1 MQVELTSRVIT
12 FLKRKIEVCKD
23 EVLRRYAEYL
33 LMDDIALFNEKDDD
47 GAIILAKGSL
57 HNFRIEISVE
67 CHYDFDDNIVPR
79 LSKLCTEIYYKT
91 TRLIESYGT
100 DLDISLEPK
109 IYDFCPCGDVVY
121 KDKWC
126 KPCYPYIIEQK
137 DICSI
142 CHENEGVWIELECK
156 HAFHIYCWKK
166 TPGLKCPLCRT
177 VQESKYSHH
186 YL

>member
-33 LMDDIALFNEKDDD
+33 LMDPVDFHKKQDDD
-47 GAIILAKGSL
+47 GNISLARGHL
-57 HNFRIEISVE
+57 HNFKIEISVE
-67 CHYDFDDNIVPR
+67 AEYDFDDSVVPR
-79 LSKLCTEIYYKT
+79 LSKLYTEICYEK

-100 DLDISLEPK
+100 DLDIPLEPK
-109 IYDFCPCGDVVY
+109 IYTFCPCGDVVY

-126 KPCYPYIIEQK
+126 KPCYPYVTEQK

-156 HAFHIYCWKK
+156 HAIHQCCWKK

-177 VQESKYSHH
+177 VQESKWSNNF
-186 YL
+186 L